1 MSFGG
6 QIKSFAVKTANN
18 AISQTLDA
26 ALTIGKA
33 AIHAVMPDD
42 YEYYLCSLTLYNY
55 KMEKEGFLSFT
66 VMPDNIVEN
75 NTPIQNIVKTH
86 AGMVTVFNPTFSPID
101 INMSGTFGRK
111 FRLLSDY
118 QDPMQGKSGFFGLNF
133 GKIANVNIGMKSG
146 YGMIKILEHILKKSN
161 QLDENR
167 KPYFLIFDNYSFNT
181 SYIVTPTNFSFQQS
195 LETNMIWHYNVSLR
209 ATGNKPTN
217 AKSEM
222 GNLLKKVAS
231 SSITSGLNN
240 IITKMI
246 GF

>member
-6 QIKSFAVKTANN
+6 QINSFAGKTANN
-18 AISQTLDA
+18 IISQTLNA

-33 AIHAVMPDD
+33 AVHAGMPDD

-55 KMEKEGFLSFT
+55 KMEKVGFLSFT
-66 VMPDNIVEN
+66 VMPDNIVES

-86 AGMVTVFNPTFSPID
+86 AGMVTVFNPTFAPID
-101 INMSGTFGRK
+101 ITMSGTFGRK

-118 QDPMQGKSGFFGLNF
+118 KDPMQGKSGFFGLNF
-133 GKIANVNIGMKSG
+133 GKILGVTMGIKSG
-146 YGMIKILEHILKKSN
+146 YGMVKILEHILKTSN
-161 QLDENR
+161 KLDENR

-181 SYIVTPTNFSFQQS
+181 SYIVTATNFSFQQS
-195 LETNMIWHYNVSLR
+195 TEMNMIWHYNVSLR
-209 ATGNKPTN
+209 ATGIKPTS

-231 SSITSGLNN
+231 SAITSGLNN
-240 IITKMI
+240 VITKMI